1 VAATGGPGS
10 AVARINIG
18 EGVDAEVDLDLAP
31 PLFVR

>member
-1 VAATGGPGS
+1 
-10 AVARINIG
+10 VARINIG